1 MRDFL
6 VKLFD
11 LVWQTIQAPRRTAER
26 ILALDLPMHTAW
38 EALALSV
45 LATVILMVGLVL
57 GTPRIPSDPG
67 QSTMATLY
75 SGPFAVAIGQSIN
88 SVLVVFAVLWIG
100 RLFGGQGRLKG
111 AVTLVAWHQ
120 IFLLCLA
127 LASVLIGALIPPIQT
142 LLFFVLLG
150 FFFYVLAQFICALHG
165 FKSGLLVLAGV
176 IGIYFAILLALLY
189 FSGILAYFSETQ
201 TRG

>member
-6 VKLFD
+6 VTLVD
-11 LVWQTIQAPRRTAER
+11 LVWQTIRAPRRMAER
-26 ILALDLPMHTAW
+26 ILALDLPMLTAW

-57 GTPRIPSDPG
+57 GTPGIPTDPG
-67 QSTMATLY
+67 QSMMVTLY
-75 SGPFAVAIGQSIN
+75 SGPFAVAISQSIN
-88 SVLVVFAVLWIG
+88 SVLTVFAVLWIG
-100 RLFGGQGRLKG
+100 RMFGGRGQLKG
-111 AVTLVAWHQ
+111 AVVLVAWHQ

-127 LASVLIGALIPPIQT
+127 LASMMLGALIPPSQT
-142 LLFFVLLG
+142 LLFFVLVG

-165 FKSGLLVLAGV
+165 FRNGALVLAGV
-176 IGIYFAILLALLY
+176 VGIYLGILLALLY